1 MSLKLFILSSMFFL
15 FSCNLSLQDSKEI
28 VPGNLWELKLPFEN
42 IKLTPTVKILKL
54 EGKLDSLIYIQ
65 GNSSLK
71 LSKEDN
77 HPLKLSLK
85 NFNKNK
91 FYKLSYW
98 SKEKT
103 VLKVIAF
110 FEKERTTLWAGRI
123 AETKGKWTK
132 KELIIHF
139 PMVQKDYQTEIII
152 SKPKGKNAWIDDLRI
167 NEISKVQPTASVQL
181 QIPDKEFKKLKKYR
195 EKAAHKSII
204 TSENK
209 KWVRGLFDDKKTKFK
224 IKGDWTDHITEG
236 LWSLKLNSKKELKYG
251 LKSFN
256 IQTPIVRNFH
266 KEWLFF
272 ELCKDQGLTTPSFNF
287 DFVSFYGSDPF
298 YCAFE
303 ENFSNQFIKR
313 KLGYKSPVL
322 RFYEDHIF
330 PYFVYS
336 WSHPESKSLHFET
349 SYIYPYDK
357 SFYKGEGEGIF
368 NTAANKLRALINGN
382 IKLADYDKWATLF
395 AVCSLTKS
403 YHALAW
409 HNQRFFLNKKGKI
422 EPIPYDGNTP
432 KGEAESWGRGK
443 SILGDFRG
451 YNDYPNNPMYEFQLH
466 LMQDSAFRVLYAE
479 KLLKVSNI
487 NYLKNFLEK
496 RNDKLNEIYVN
507 ASHFYSFDTSTTYL
521 TNNAK
526 KINNALPEFK
536 VLPNALY
543 DNFFSQKPERFNGSN
558 IPLQP
563 KDLQNFII
571 AIKDS
576 NMVKVINGT
585 GADVIVKT
593 LDGKQELKN
602 NSFIEI
608 KGSKLSGKITIIQK
622 DNPKIKFDLEVI
634 DWISTLK

>member
-1 MSLKLFILSSMFFL
+1 MALKLFILSSIFFF
-15 FSCNLSLQDSKEI
+15 FSCNLSSQDSNE
-28 VPGNLWELKLPFEN
+28 VVTEDLWELKLPFEN

-54 EGKLDSLIYIQ
+54 EGKLDSLICIQ

-71 LSKEDN
+71 LSKEAN

-110 FEKERTTLWAGRI
+110 FKKERTTLWAERVVDK
-123 AETKGKWTK
+123 KGKWTK

-152 SKPKGKNAWIDDLRI
+152 SKPKGKNAWIDDLKI
-167 NEISKVQPTASVQL
+167 NEISKLQTTAFVQL
-181 QIPDKEFKKLKKYR
+181 QIPDEEFITLKKYR

-209 KWVRGLFDDKKTKFK
+209 KWVKGLFDGKETKFK
-224 IKGDWTDHITEG
+224 LKGDWTDHITEG
-236 LWSLKLNSKKELKYG
+236 LWSLKLSSKKKLKYG

-357 SFYKGEGEGIF
+357 AFYKGKGEEVF
-368 NTAANKLRALINGN
+368 NTSAKKLRALINGN
-382 IKLADYDKWATLF
+382 IKLADYDKWATLL
-395 AVCSLTKS
+395 AICSLTKS

-432 KGEAESWGRGK
+432 KGEAESWSRGK
-443 SILGDFRG
+443 SILGDFRE

-466 LMQDSAFRVLYAE
+466 LLKDTVFRVLYAE
-479 KLLKVSNI
+479 KLLKVSNL

-496 RNDKLNEIYVN
+496 RKDKLNEIYVN
-507 ASHFYSFDTSTTYL
+507 ASHFYSFDKSTTYL
-521 TNNAK
+521 TNNAE
-526 KINNALPEFK
+526 KINNALYEFK
-536 VLPNALY
+536 ALPNVLY
-543 DNFFSQKPERFNGSN
+543 DNFFSKKPERFNGSN

-563 KDLQNFII
+563 EGLQNFII

-585 GADVIVKT
+585 GTDVIVKI
-593 LDGKQELKN
+593 LNEKQELKN
-602 NSFIEI
+602 NSFIELQ
-608 KGSKLSGKITIIQK
+608 GSKLKGEITIIQK
-622 DNPKIKFDLEVI
+622 DNPKIKFDLEI
-634 DWISTLK
+634 INWMSILK